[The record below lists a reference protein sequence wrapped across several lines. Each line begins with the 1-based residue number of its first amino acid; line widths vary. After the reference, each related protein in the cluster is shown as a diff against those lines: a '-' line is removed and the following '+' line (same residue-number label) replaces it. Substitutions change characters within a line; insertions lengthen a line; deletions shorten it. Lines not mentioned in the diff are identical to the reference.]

1 MRRIVIVSNTS
12 WFVHNFF
19 LSSITEFMR
28 DGNHVTVVAPVDDT
42 SAKLEEY
49 GCGFVPVSID
59 RSGTNIFSEAGTLI
73 TFFKVFKELKPD
85 CVLNFTVKVNIYS
98 TLAARSLRIPVVN
111 SVAGLGQVFLDS
123 GLKSWLGKSLL
134 RISQPLAQ
142 HTVFQNSHDLETY
155 LKYGLVKEC
164 RTSRTNGIGIQLGHF
179 RPHEAPDDGVVRFI
193 VVSRMIY
200 SKGIAEFVKAAEKVR
215 AHYAF
220 KARAG
225 VTVPKLEFSLLGFT
239 DPGNPQAI
247 SQNQL
252 DAWHDEGAINYLG
265 RTDDVFSVVKD
276 YDCVVLPSYYREGV
290 PQCLIEAAAM
300 AKPIIT
306 TDNAGCRDTVDD
318 GETGLLVN
326 PKDVSDLA
334 SAMITMIDIGH
345 QQRLSMGR
353 KAREKAARDFCH
365 LRVAKHY
372 LERIEEVC
380 GIHEPTGQLKGDEQ
394 LKSNEQVSSR
404 EGR

>member
-1 MRRIVIVSNTS
+1 MRKIIIASNTS

-19 LSSITEFMR
+19 LASIVEFLR
-28 DGNHVTVVAPVDDT
+28 DGNEVIIVSPSDET
-42 SAKLEEY
+42 SEKLIDY
-49 GCGFVPVSID
+49 GCEFRDLTLD
-59 RSGTNIFSEAGTLI
+59 RSGAALGKELTTLQQ
-73 TFFKVFKELKPD
+73 FFKIYKEEKPD
-85 CVLNFTVKVNIYS
+85 CILNFTVKVNIYS
-98 TLAARSLRIPVVN
+98 TLAARSLGIPVVN

-134 RISQPLAQ
+134 RVSQPLAQ

-155 LKYGLVKEC
+155 LKYGLVKES
-164 RTSRTNGIGIQLGHF
+164 RTSRTKGIGIQLGHF

-225 VTVPKLEFSLLGFT
+225 VVVPKLEFSLLGFT

-247 SQNQL
+247 SQQQL
-252 DAWHDEGAINYLG
+252 DDWHDEGAVNYLG

-306 TDNAGCRDTVDD
+306 TDNAGCRDTVDN

-380 GIHEPTGQLKGDEQ
+380 GSHEPTEQ
-394 LKSNEQVSSR
+394 LKQDERLSSR